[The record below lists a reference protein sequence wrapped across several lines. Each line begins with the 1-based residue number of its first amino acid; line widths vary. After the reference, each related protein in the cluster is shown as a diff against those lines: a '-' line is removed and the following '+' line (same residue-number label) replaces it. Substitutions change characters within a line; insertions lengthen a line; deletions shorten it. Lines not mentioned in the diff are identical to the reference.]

1 LTDLASTLRLMVG
14 GTGGHPLAPTGAGAG
29 DVPAP
34 GSTFPTSQAA
44 LGGEAPEPIMTFHPG
59 TSLLTLALLAA
70 GLAWAP
76 APALAQSGT
85 SYQVT
90 GNLRVDGGSTVRSWS
105 CEATSLDAQV
115 AGAPGAS
122 LALRGLDGAVQSLRL
137 EIPSGDLDCD
147 NDTMNDHMWSA
158 LQTRDHPRIL
168 FQMQGYTV
176 ASPGGSAAQVEL
188 RGQLAMAGSTQPIT
202 LRLEATEEA
211 NGRLRVQGVHELNM
225 TRWGIRPPR
234 LMLGTLRVHEDVQ
247 IHFDL
252 LLSPR

>member
-1 LTDLASTLRLMVG
+1 MSYRSGLSFLSAT
-14 GTGGHPLAPTGAGAG
+14 
-29 DVPAP
+29 
-34 GSTFPTSQAA
+34 
-44 LGGEAPEPIMTFHPG
+44 
-59 TSLLTLALLAA
+59 LLAA
-70 GLAWAP
+70 GLAVAP
-76 APALAQSGT
+76 PPALAQSGV

-90 GNLRVDGGSTVRSWS
+90 GDLRVDGGSTVRSWS
-105 CEATSLDAQV
+105 CEATTVNAQV

-122 LALRGLDGAVQSLRL
+122 LALTGLAGAVQSLRL

-147 NDTMNDHMWSA
+147 NDTMNDHMWNA

-176 ASPGGSAAQVEL
+176 AAPGGSGAQIEL
-188 RGQLAMAGSTQPIT
+188 RGGLEMAGATHPIT

-211 NGRLRVQGVHELNM
+211 DGRLRVQGVHELNM